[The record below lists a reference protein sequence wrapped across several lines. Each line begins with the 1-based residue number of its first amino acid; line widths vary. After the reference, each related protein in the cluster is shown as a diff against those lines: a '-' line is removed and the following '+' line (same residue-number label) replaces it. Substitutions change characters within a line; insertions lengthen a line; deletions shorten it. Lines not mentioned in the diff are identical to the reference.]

1 MRFAIEVNKIL
12 NGTYLLQF
20 SLQPEL
26 EQQLRQ
32 LSVTK
37 ADTPVTQKRIDL
49 DPSARSALQQHYAE
63 FKLEMETDAQ
73 ELKSQN
79 QQKRLEAAKIALEH
93 KIKRYRKENE
103 QLQAT
108 YETQKQQ
115 TAEQEEKLQKLNAE
129 LEAYKQTEANADP
142 A

>member
-1 MRFAIEVNKIL
+1 M
-12 NGTYLLQF
+12 
-20 SLQPEL
+20 QPEL

-32 LSVTK
+32 LSVTGDYTSV
-37 ADTPVTQKRIDL
+37 AQKRIDL

-79 QQKRLEAAKIALEH
+79 QQKRLEAAKVALEH
-93 KIKRYRKENE
+93 KIKRYCKENE
-103 QLQAT
+103 QLESSYKA
-108 YETQKQQ
+108 QKQQ
-115 TAEQEEKLQKLNAE
+115 TAEQEQMLQKINDE
-129 LEAYKQTEANADP
+129 LEAYKQTEANAEP

>member
-1 MRFAIEVNKIL
+1 M
-12 NGTYLLQF
+12 
-20 SLQPEL
+20 QPEL

-37 ADTPVTQKRIDL
+37 ADTPFTQKRIDL

-79 QQKRLEAAKIALEH
+79 QQKRLEAAKIAFEH

-103 QLQAT
+103 QFEAT
-108 YETQKQQ
+108 YEAQKQQ
-115 TAEQEEKLQKLNAE
+115 TAEQEQKMHKLNAE
-129 LEAYKQTEANADP
+129 LDAYKQTEANADP